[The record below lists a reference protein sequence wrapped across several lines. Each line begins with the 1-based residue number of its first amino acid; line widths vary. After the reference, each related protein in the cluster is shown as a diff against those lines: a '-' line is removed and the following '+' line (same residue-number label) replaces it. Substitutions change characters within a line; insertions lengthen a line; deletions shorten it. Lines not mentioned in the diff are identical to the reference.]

1 MLEVCGDFIYRYT
14 DRKTLI
20 QMHRDMALPS
30 LLLYLDFK
38 EDLKEEY
45 NRKKRAEQFD
55 LLNTENEKE
64 ITCKI
69 RSKRVWKRKIK

>member
-1 MLEVCGDFIYRYT
+1 MV
-14 DRKTLI
+14 
-20 QMHRDMALPS
+20 LPS

-69 RSKRVWKRKIK
+69 RSNGVWKRKIK